1 MPPRA
6 PSQSVSDKFAAFSD
20 PTRLRILQLLR
31 EGELCVG
38 ELVTILDMPQPTISR
53 HLAYLRR
60 SALVTTRKS
69 GLWMYYS
76 IAPPKSEF
84 HRKLLDC
91 LTACFADV
99 PELKKDAARARKVR
113 KDGGC
118 CPTQA
123 ICCGG
128 RREALRSG

>member
-6 PSQSVSDKFAAFSD
+6 ASKSVSDKFAAFSD
-20 PTRLRILQLLR
+20 PTRLRILHLLR
-31 EGELCVG
+31 DGELCVG
-38 ELVTILDMPQPTISR
+38 DLVTILDMPQPTISR

-69 GLWMYYS
+69 GLWMYYAIS
-76 IAPPKSEF
+76 PAKSEF

-99 PELKKDAARARKVR
+99 PELR
-113 KDGGC
+113 KDSARMNKLRASGGC
-118 CPTQA
+118 CPK
-123 ICCGG
+123 
-128 RREALRSG
+128 

>member
-1 MPPRA
+1 MARTTA
-6 PSQSVSDKFAAFSD
+6 KNVSDQFAALSD
-20 PTRLRILQLLR
+20 ATRMRILHLLR
-31 EGELCVG
+31 DGELCVG
-38 ELVTILDMPQPTISR
+38 DLIAILDLPQSTISR

-76 IAPPKSEF
+76 LAAANSEF

-99 PELKKDAARARKVR
+99 PELKKDAARGKKLRKN
-113 KDGGC
+113 GGC
-118 CPTQA
+118 CPT
-123 ICCGG
+123 
-128 RREALRSG
+128 

>member
-6 PSQSVSDKFAAFSD
+6 ASKSVSDKFTAFSD
-20 PTRLRILQLLR
+20 PTRLRILHLLR

-38 ELVTILDMPQPTISR
+38 DLVTILDMPQPTISR

-60 SALVTTRKS
+60 SQLVGTRKS

-76 IAPPKSEF
+76 LAAATSEF
-84 HRKLLDC
+84 HSKLLDC

-99 PELKKDAARARKVR
+99 PELKKDATRAKKV
-113 KDGGC
+113 KKSGGC
-118 CPTQA
+118 CD
-123 ICCGG
+123 
-128 RREALRSG
+128 S